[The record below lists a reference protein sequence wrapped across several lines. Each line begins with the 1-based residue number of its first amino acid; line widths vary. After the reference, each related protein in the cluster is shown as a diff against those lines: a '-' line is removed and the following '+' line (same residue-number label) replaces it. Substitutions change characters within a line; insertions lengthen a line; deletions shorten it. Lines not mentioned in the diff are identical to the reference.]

1 MILQNFHFSLFIF
14 HLFFVTLERKAIPLY
29 IKAVWR
35 IEKNRGYELA
45 TVLNSTFCY
54 KLHSKNS
61 RHRAISRFMT
71 RCRVQRYKNNL
82 E

>member
-1 MILQNFHFSLFIF
+1 MMKSKI
-14 HLFFVTLERKAIPLY
+14 FFVSLERKAILLY
-29 IKAVWR
+29 LKAVRR
-35 IEKNRGYELA
+35 IERNWGYELE